1 MIEQLFE
8 NKQYGSYPQNSNFD
22 GFTIEYKPRL
32 FTELPMDRLT
42 NNKVERVKV
51 GSIEQLLD
59 NRGYESNNRNA
70 GFDYYLLMVMNGW
83 LLDNDYII

>member
-70 GFDYYLLMVMNGW
+70 GFDYYLLMVMNG
-83 LLDNDYII
+83 